1 MSRLAV
7 LAGQPVIQTVH
18 RQDIYATLS
27 RTMVQERSQTPGAT
41 MHKVKCMDTMSQ
53 LKIALMC
60 WETSKGGNSPISYG

>member
-7 LAGQPVIQTVH
+7 LAGQPVIQIVH
-18 RQDIYATLS
+18 GQDTYASLS
-27 RTMVQERSQTPGAT
+27 SPTPGAT